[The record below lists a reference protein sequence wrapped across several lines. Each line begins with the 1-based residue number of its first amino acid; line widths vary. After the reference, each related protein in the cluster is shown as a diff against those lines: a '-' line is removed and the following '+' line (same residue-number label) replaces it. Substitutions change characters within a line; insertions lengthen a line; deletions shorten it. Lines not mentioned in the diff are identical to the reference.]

1 MGDYPFDLSPS
12 EFARRNVRITPLPR
26 LHQSPVA
33 LLDRYPECVTFS
45 SDFNHNEGSG
55 TPTAYYR
62 DLLEGLA
69 PAVVAGFMGDNVAE
83 RYARMGDP
91 LPGGRDHG
99 NERKAGTWSEV
110 PGIEPRSST
119 SSKRPI

>member
-1 MGDYPFDLSPS
+1 M
-12 EFARRNVRITPLPR
+12 RITPLPR

-62 DLLEGLA
+62 EVLGNLDPG
-69 PAVVAGFMGDNVAE
+69 VVDGFLGANVAE
-83 RYARMGDP
+83 SYARMGDP
-91 LPGGRDHG
+91 LPG
-99 NERKAGTWSEV
+99 T
-110 PGIEPRSST
+110 
-119 SSKRPI
+119 